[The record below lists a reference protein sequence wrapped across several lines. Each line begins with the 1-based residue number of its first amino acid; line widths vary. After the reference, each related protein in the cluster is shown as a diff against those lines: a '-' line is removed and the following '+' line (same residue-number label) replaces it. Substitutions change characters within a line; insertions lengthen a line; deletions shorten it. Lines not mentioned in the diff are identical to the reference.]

1 MLYNYVILHSLI
13 PTTRIIVSTSYR
25 HWLLL
30 RMIPRYPRK
39 IDTASIES
47 LMERQGIT
55 IHRRSIQRDLEK
67 LSDIF
72 PLACDDRD
80 KPFGWSWSAD
90 APAFDLPAMSPPVA
104 LAYRMVGEFMSGMFP
119 KEIFAQLA
127 PHFRHADDVLNQ
139 TDKETLKNW
148 PDKVRIL
155 SRTQP
160 LLPPELSS
168 EVFAV
173 VSDSLLE
180 GKRFQVSYLR
190 RGESQPVAWI
200 INPLGLVL
208 HDRLVSLVCTMGEND
223 RMNDLRTIHLHRI
236 QTAQKMDEELR
247 VPEGFCL
254 DEYLAGG
261 AFGYRKG
268 ENIRLR
274 ALFEKDATLHLEE
287 TPLSVDQRLTEQPD
301 GNVLVEAT
309 VADTGQLRWWLLGFG
324 GRVEVLEPE
333 GVREEMKGHAVRM
346 AVRYSTDRASDS

>member
-1 MLYNYVILHSLI
+1 M
-13 PTTRIIVSTSYR
+13 STSYR

-72 PLACDDRD
+72 PLSCDDRD
-80 KPFGWSWSAD
+80 KPFGWSWMAD
-90 APAFDLPAMSPPVA
+90 APAFDIPTMSPPAA

-119 KEIFAQLA
+119 KEIFIQLT
-127 PHFRHADDVLNQ
+127 PHFQHADSVLNQ
-139 TDKETLKNW
+139 TDKETLKSW
-148 PDKVRIL
+148 PDKVRTI

-160 LLPPELSS
+160 LLPPDISA

-180 GKRFQVSYLR
+180 GKCFQATYLR
-190 RGESQPVAWI
+190 RGQSQLVDWTV
-200 INPLGLVL
+200 NPLGLVL
-208 HDRLVSLVCTMGEND
+208 HDRLVTLVCTMGNYIKLKD
-223 RMNDLRTIHLHRI
+223 VRTIHLHRVH
-236 QTAQKMDEELR
+236 TAQRIDKEAA
-247 VPEGFCL
+247 VPEGFNL
-254 DEYLAGG
+254 DDYLATG

-268 ENIRLR
+268 DETIRMK
-274 ALFEKDATLHLEE
+274 AIFEKDATIHLEE
-287 TPLSVDQRLTEQPD
+287 TPLSDDQKLTDQPD

-324 GRVEVLEPE
+324 GRVEVLEPQSL
-333 GVREEMKGHAVRM
+333 RKEMKGHAERM
-346 AVRYSTDRASDS
+346 AVTYG